1 VSKTTSYLR
10 FQDGLSEWLGRA
22 TSWLTLGIIG
32 VLLYEVV
39 ARYIFNAPTVWGHEL
54 ATMFFGALSILAG
67 SYTLRHRQH
76 VCSDVIYRLMPSR
89 AQAFCDLI
97 VFALGILVLSVFFK
111 MSVEFAYRSWQIGE
125 YSNSSIWRP
134 LVWPIKTTIPVAV
147 GFLILQCVAELV
159 RAAARLLGV
168 QYDDPR
174 DDMSKTTST

>member
-1 VSKTTSYLR
+1 MSKVTSYLR
-10 FQDGLSEWLGRA
+10 FQDGLSEWIGRA

-76 VCSDVIYRLMPSR
+76 VCSDVIYRLLPVR
-89 AQAFCDLI
+89 IQALCDVI
-97 VFALGILVLSVFFK
+97 VFTLGILVLAIFFK
-111 MSVEFAYRSWQIGE
+111 MAVEFAYRSWLIGE

-134 LVWPIKTTIPVAV
+134 LVWPIKATIPIAV
-147 GFLILQCVAELV
+147 GLLILQSVAELV
-159 RAAARLLGV
+159 RAAVRFLGV
-168 QYDDPR
+168 PYDDPR
-174 DDMSKTTST
+174 DDMSKTGS

>member
-1 VSKTTSYLR
+1 MSKVTSYLR

-76 VCSDVIYRLMPSR
+76 VCSDVIYRLLPAR

-97 VFALGILVLSVFFK
+97 VFALGILVLAIFFK
-111 MSVEFAYRSWQIGE
+111 MAVEFAYRSWLIGE

-134 LVWPIKTTIPVAV
+134 LVWPIKATIPIAV
-147 GFLILQCVAELV
+147 GFLILQSVAELI
-159 RAAARLLGV
+159 RAVFRFLGV
-168 QYDDPR
+168 AYNDPR
-174 DDMSKTTST
+174 DDVSKTTSS

>member
-1 VSKTTSYLR
+1 VSKITRYLR
-10 FQDGLSEWLGRA
+10 FQDGLSEWLGQA

-89 AQAFCDLI
+89 AQAFCDVI
-97 VFALGILVLSVFFK
+97 VFTLGILVLSVFFK
-111 MSVEFAYRSWQIGE
+111 MAVEFAYRSWQIGE

-134 LVWPIKTTIPVAV
+134 LVWPIKTAIPVAV
-147 GFLILQCVAELV
+147 GFLILQSVAELV
-159 RAAARLLGV
+159 RSTARLLGV
-168 QYDDPR
+168 RYDDPR
-174 DDMSKTTST
+174 DDVSETTSR